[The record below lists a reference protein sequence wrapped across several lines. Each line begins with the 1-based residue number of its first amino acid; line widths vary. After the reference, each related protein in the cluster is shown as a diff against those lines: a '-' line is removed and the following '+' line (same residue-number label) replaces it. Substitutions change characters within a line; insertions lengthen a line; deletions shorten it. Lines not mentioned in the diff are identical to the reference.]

1 MAFFE
6 KTIAKNAKICSIICR
21 EWRDYMEGL
30 FPKDIQLVRKTVLII
45 SAVIIF
51 LVAATAIGSY
61 IYIRSALKP
70 VDPADKRPVAI
81 SIPIGSTVSDIAATL
96 EKKGIIKSAAV
107 FRYYVKFKNHADFQA
122 GNYKLTKA
130 MTLEQIIDALKT
142 GKVMEEVKVKMT
154 IPEGKKLDDIAT
166 IIAQKTGYTKEEV
179 MHQLNDRAY
188 IQTLIKKYP
197 MVLSTDVLNKNIRYP
212 LEGYLF
218 PATYSF
224 SEEKPPLS
232 SIIEAMVEKTV
243 EVVGKYEQEME
254 EKNFTPHRLLT
265 MASLIEAEATEK
277 ADRKKIASVFYNR
290 LHVGMPL
297 QTDPTILYALGTHK
311 ERVYYEDLKV
321 NSPYNTYTHKGLP
334 PGPIASPG
342 EMSIQAALEPEQTK
356 YLYFLATPDGDVIFT
371 NTLEEHNREKAKY
384 IGKQ

>member
-1 MAFFE
+1 
-6 KTIAKNAKICSIICR
+6 
-21 EWRDYMEGL
+21 MEQNGL

-51 LVAATAIGSY
+51 LVVATAIGSY
-61 IYIRSALKP
+61 VYIQSALKP
-70 VDPADKRPVAI
+70 VDPTDKRPVAI

-142 GKVMEEVKVKMT
+142 GKVMEEIKVKMT
-154 IPEGKKLDDIAT
+154 IPEGKKLEDIAT

-265 MASLIEAEATEK
+265 IASLIEAEATEK

-290 LHVGMPL
+290 LHIGMPL

>member
-1 MAFFE
+1 
-6 KTIAKNAKICSIICR
+6 
-21 EWRDYMEGL
+21 MEQNGL

-51 LVAATAIGSY
+51 LVVATAIGSY
-61 IYIRSALKP
+61 VYIQAALKP
-70 VDPADKRPVAI
+70 VDPTDKRPVAI

-142 GKVMEEVKVKMT
+142 GKVMEEIKVKMT
-154 IPEGKKLDDIAT
+154 IPEGKKLEDIAT
-166 IIAQKTGYTKEEV
+166 IISQKTGYTKEEV

-232 SIIEAMVEKTV
+232 TIIEAMLEKTV
-243 EVVGKYEQEME
+243 EVVGKYASAME
-254 EKNFTPHRLLT
+254 EKKFTPHQLLT
-265 MASLIEAEATEK
+265 MSSLIEAEATEK

-290 LHVGMPL
+290 LHIGMPL
-297 QTDPTILYALGTHK
+297 QTDPTVLYALGTHK

-321 NSPYNTYTHKGLP
+321 NSPYNTYIHKGLP

-356 YLYFLATPDGDVIFT
+356 YLYFLATPEGEVIFT

>member
-1 MAFFE
+1 MGQ
-6 KTIAKNAKICSIICR
+6 N
-21 EWRDYMEGL
+21 GL
-30 FPKDIQLVRKTVLII
+30 VPKDIQIVRKTVFII
-45 SAVIIF
+45 SAAII
-51 LVAATAIGSY
+51 LAVVATAIGSY
-61 IYIRSALKP
+61 LYIQSALKP
-70 VDPADKRPVAI
+70 ADPNDKRTVSI
-81 SIPIGSTVSDIAATL
+81 SIPIGSSVSEIAAKL
-96 EKKGIIKSAAV
+96 EEKGIIKSATV

-122 GNYKLTKA
+122 GNYKLTRS
-130 MTLEQIIDALKT
+130 MTLEQIIAALKT
-142 GKVMEEVKVKMT
+142 GKVMEEMKLKIT
-154 IPEGKKLDDIAT
+154 IPEGKQLTDIAT
-166 IIAQKTGYTKEEV
+166 IIAQKTGYKQEEV

-188 IQTLIKKYP
+188 IQELIKKYP
-197 MVLSTDVLNKNIRYP
+197 MVLSTEVFNKNIRYP

-224 SEEKPPLS
+224 PEEKPPLS
-232 SIIEAMVEKTV
+232 AIIEAMIEKTV
-243 EVVGKYEQEME
+243 EVVGKYETEME
-254 EKNFTPHRLLT
+254 EKDFTPHRLLT

-290 LHVGMPL
+290 LRIGMPL

-321 NSPYNTYTHKGLP
+321 NSPYNTYTHRGLP

-356 YLYFLATPDGDVIFT
+356 YLYFLATPDGNVIFT
-371 NTLEEHNREKAKY
+371 TTLEEHNREKAKY